1 MRAVIV
7 SLAICTLSTVIVGI
21 LIADAVSAPTPQPTR
36 AAQESGG
43 WTTVVFRNPH

>member
-7 SLAICTLSTVIVGI
+7 SLAICALSTVIVGI
-21 LIADAVSAPTPQPTR
+21 VIADAVSMPMPQPAR

-43 WTTVVFRNPH
+43 WTTVVFKNPH